1 MLIMKKYL
9 KMSALLLLAPALMFS
24 SCKDDN
30 KSEGDPLLAP
40 KNLVGQ
46 AGDAQVILNWT
57 APASDQVKEYS
68 VTWTPGN
75 GSATVKDATSYTATG
90 LTNDTEYTFSV
101 KAVYA
106 GGVSD
111 AITVKKTPKA
121 EAINYTACT
130 DVAAQAGYKAI
141 TLTWAVPEIVP
152 KAELTGYSITVAPED
167 VTPIAVTDPKATSV
181 DIDGLTN
188 GTEYTVTIIAEYK
201 DGGMSA
207 GVSAKATPTEL
218 ISKIESDGASKISF
232 DMENAAIELYYTRPM
247 DVTAIPATFTLI
259 EGATLDGKSGAV
271 AQTLNLT
278 DPATIEV
285 ALGDLSVPYQVTAVV
300 DTLVKS
306 IKATYDGTTVNGKV
320 NQATREILIDFGTT
334 QIDKSAIEVTI
345 GISDNATLVKP
356 SASPATMDLSGE
368 NATIKLSDKYGNEV
382 SYSVTCEGAELPV
395 QEGFNPKDITGKDIP
410 ADWVRLNR
418 FNGKA
423 IPATIAVYEIPETN
437 SYVVMWKKGSDFTTY
452 HLGKDASPFT
462 DYKEAYA
469 TENTVMI
476 SGTPNLQTAF
486 HASQAV
492 VKGPQG
498 PIFAKQADGS
508 WVHYTGDWDDDTF
521 FNFDTKENPWPI
533 VEGFTGNGFYLN
545 PGAPNGYTSAAP
557 HTTTK
562 KTQCFFAYHGEPS
575 GADLAGFFVS
585 GTATFTQ
592 DEVCEKLI
600 SIGLT
605 RGFPI
610 NSIDQTTDNMN
621 VGLTINGEDAVNITV
636 SGGLDPVYAVGIN
649 ETK

>member
-1 MLIMKKYL
+1 MKNYL
-9 KMSALLLLAPALMFS
+9 KLSAWLFLIPALMFS
-24 SCKDDN
+24 SCKDDD
-30 KSEGDPLLAP
+30 KSDGDPLLAP
-40 KNLVGQ
+40 RNLVGL
-46 AGDAQVILNWT
+46 AGDGQVILNWD
-57 APASDQVKEYS
+57 APLSGEVKEYS

-75 GSATVKDATSYTATG
+75 GSATVNGMAYTATG

-106 GGVSD
+106 SGSSD
-111 AITVKKTPKA
+111 ALTVKKTPKT

-152 KAELTGYSITVAPED
+152 KAELSGYTITVAPGEME
-167 VTPIAVTDPKATSV
+167 PIKVADPQAVSAV
-181 DIDGLTN
+181 IDELAN
-188 GTEYTVTIIAEYK
+188 GTEYTVTIIADYK

-207 GVSAKATPTEL
+207 GVSVKATPTEL
-218 ISKIESDGASKISF
+218 ISKVESDNVSKISF
-232 DMENAAIELYYTRPM
+232 DKENAAIELYYTRPV
-247 DVTAIPATFTLI
+247 DVEAIPVTFTLI
-259 EGATLDGKSGAV
+259 EGATIDNESGAV
-271 AQTLNLT
+271 SKTLNLK
-278 DPATIEV
+278 DPATV
-285 ALGDLSVPYQVTAVV
+285 DVVMNDFTVPYQVTAVV

-306 IKATYDGTTVNGKV
+306 LQASYDGTTVNGKV
-320 NQATREILIDFGTT
+320 DQATRKILIDFGTT

-345 GISDNATLVKP
+345 DISENATLVNP
-356 SASPATMDLSGE
+356 SASPATMNLSSE
-368 NATIKLSDKYGNEV
+368 NAAIKLSDKYGNEV
-382 SYSVTCEGAELPV
+382 SYGVTCLGADLPV
-395 QEGFNPKDITGKDIP
+395 VEGFNPKDIT

-418 FNGKA
+418 FNGKD

-452 HLGKDASPFT
+452 HLGKDAVPFA
-462 DYKEAYA
+462 DYKADYA
-469 TENTVMI
+469 DENTILV
-476 SGTPNLQTAF
+476 SGTPNLQNAF
-486 HASQAV
+486 HASQVV
-492 VKGPQG
+492 VKGGQG
-498 PIFAKQADGS
+498 PMFAKQTNGN
-508 WVHYTGDWDDDTF
+508 WVHYTGDWDGDTF
-521 FNFDTKENPWPI
+521 FNFDTKENPWPV

-575 GADLAGFFVS
+575 DADLAGFFVS
-585 GTATFTQ
+585 GTASFTQ

-621 VGLTINGEDAVNITV
+621 VGLTINGGDAVNITV
-636 SGGLDPVYAVGIN
+636 SGGLDPVYAVGIS

>member
-1 MLIMKKYL
+1 MKNYL
-9 KMSALLLLAPALMFS
+9 KLSAWLFLIPALMFS
-24 SCKDDN
+24 SCKDDD
-30 KSEGDPLLAP
+30 KSDGDPLLAP
-40 KNLVGQ
+40 RNLVGL
-46 AGDAQVILNWT
+46 AGDGQVILNWD
-57 APASDQVKEYS
+57 APLSGEVKEYS

-75 GSATVKDATSYTATG
+75 GSATVNGMAYTATG

-106 GGVSD
+106 SGSSD
-111 AITVKKTPKA
+111 ALTVKKTPKT

-152 KAELTGYSITVAPED
+152 KAELSGYTITVAPGEME
-167 VTPIAVTDPKATSV
+167 PIKVADPQAVSAV
-181 DIDGLTN
+181 IDELAN
-188 GTEYTVTIIAEYK
+188 GTEYTVTIIADYK

-207 GVSAKATPTEL
+207 GVSVKATPTEL
-218 ISKIESDGASKISF
+218 ISKVESDNVSKISF
-232 DMENAAIELYYTRPM
+232 DKENAAIELYYTRPV
-247 DVTAIPATFTLI
+247 DVEAIPVTFTLI
-259 EGATLDGKSGAV
+259 EGATIDNESGAV
-271 AQTLNLT
+271 SKTLNLK
-278 DPATIEV
+278 DPATV
-285 ALGDLSVPYQVTAVV
+285 DVVMNDFTVPYQVTAVV

-306 IKATYDGTTVNGKV
+306 LQASYDGTTVNGKV
-320 NQATREILIDFGTT
+320 DQATRKILIDFGTT

-345 GISDNATLVKP
+345 DISENATLVNP
-356 SASPATMDLSGE
+356 SASPATMNLSSE
-368 NATIKLSDKYGNEV
+368 NAAIKLSDKYGNEV
-382 SYSVTCEGAELPV
+382 SYGVTCVGEEIPV
-395 QEGFNPKDITGKDIP
+395 VEGFNPKDITGKDIP

-418 FNGKA
+418 FNGKD

-452 HLGKDASPFT
+452 HLGKDAVPFA
-462 DYKEAYA
+462 DYKADYA
-469 TENTVMI
+469 DENTILV
-476 SGTPNLQTAF
+476 SGTPHLQNAF
-486 HASQAV
+486 HASQVV
-492 VKGPQG
+492 VKGGQG
-498 PIFAKQADGS
+498 PMFAKQTNGN
-508 WVHYTGDWDDDTF
+508 WVHYTGDWDGDTF
-521 FNFDTKENPWPI
+521 FNFDTKENPWPV

-575 GADLAGFFVS
+575 DADLAGFFVS
-585 GTATFTQ
+585 GTASFTQ

-621 VGLTINGEDAVNITV
+621 VGLTINGGDAVNITV
-636 SGGLDPVYAVGIN
+636 SGGLDPVYAVGIS